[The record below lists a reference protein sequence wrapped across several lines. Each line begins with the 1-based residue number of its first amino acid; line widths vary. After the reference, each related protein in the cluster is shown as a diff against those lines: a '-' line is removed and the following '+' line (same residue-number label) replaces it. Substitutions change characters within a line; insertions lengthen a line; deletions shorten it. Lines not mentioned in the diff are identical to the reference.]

1 MLVFSQPLDKNRC
14 KASIRNRFIYIIAK
28 ESLNKEDLSFKGIKT
43 GEMEKSPLWKKQE
56 FLRALYKDRNR
67 NKYRKQHLDNSDME
81 IKRDKIL
88 NRIFSVI
95 ITRR

>member
-56 FLRALYKDRNR
+56 FLRALYKDRNQ